1 MKVNTTDRGLLLDMA
16 PAADDAQ
23 KNMHTSY
30 VVVNHENYFN
40 TKVINI
46 TKLLDSFLFKL
57 TTKSTACRLSIWRC
71 NGMLDISRLPAA
83 CKTVNHL
90 SVVQQSVIISTFRT
104 SHHYLIFQSVDRNF
118 SW

>member
-57 TTKSTACRLSIWRC
+57 TTKSTACRLS
-71 NGMLDISRLPAA
+71 GDATA
-83 CKTVNHL
+83 C
-90 SVVQQSVIISTFRT
+90 
-104 SHHYLIFQSVDRNF
+104 LILVGYPQPVRQ
-118 SW
+118 